1 MVPKKTTVMIENESE
16 GFCEE
21 CPTIQE
27 HYIAN
32 ILDSLGQWNQKRVA
46 VNISDVHFYTWD
58 FLLVDIGL
66 VIQADGV
73 NGHGTRYSLTD
84 DVVQCRVEGIK
95 SILHLEDETEEA
107 LRKIIVKALD
117 SMSVL

>member
-1 MVPKKTTVMIENESE
+1 MECN
-16 GFCEE
+16 E

-32 ILDSLGQWNQKRVA
+32 ILDSLEQWNQKRVE

-58 FLLVDIGL
+58 FLLGDIGL

-84 DVVQCRVEGIK
+84 DVIQCRIESIK
-95 SILHLEDETEEA
+95 SILHLEAETEEE

-117 SMSVL
+117 SMDDS